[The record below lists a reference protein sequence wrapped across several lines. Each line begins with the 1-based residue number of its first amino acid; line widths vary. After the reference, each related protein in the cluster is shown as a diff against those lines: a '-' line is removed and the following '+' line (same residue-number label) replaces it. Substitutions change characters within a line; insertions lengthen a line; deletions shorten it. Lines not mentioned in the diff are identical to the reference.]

1 MAEIP
6 WFYVV
11 QFQEDVHTHCDCF
24 REKYPIPIKVEA
36 ELAKDLD
43 LATKYTWYPCDACG
57 ELVNWKRSW
66 WAWGTLK
73 DTVTAYSPHRVMYIS
88 NVKNGTN
95 GLLLGRLKFLRN
107 EIDTYNSKVVRL
119 RNQSRTIVDMLS
131 RSKCNE

>member
-1 MAEIP
+1 MPELVCY
-6 WFYVV
+6 YVV

-36 ELAKDLD
+36 KLAKDLD

-66 WAWGTLK
+66 WAWGTDK
-73 DTVTAYSPHRVMYIS
+73 DTVTAYAPHRVMYIS
-88 NVKNGTN
+88 NVKSGKW

-107 EIDTYNSKVVRL
+107 EIDIYSNRVIRL
-119 RNQSRTIVDMLS
+119 REQSYSIVDMLS
-131 RSKCNE
+131 KR